1 MSLWNPF
8 ALDVLGQPMAAVA
21 PPALRVEGGQAS
33 PAQLAM
39 AQQAFARFVSHAR
52 LSQAPNPTQIGKLA
66 DGTAYRIVS
75 VAGQQIM
82 QIWPAQDSRSIK
94 VDSGIVFSRIQSGEI
109 WLLINELVDGRPS
122 ANWVFRNIAKEYSA
136 PEKSNIFSMQ
146 GMTERA
152 IAVPGG
158 WGYSY
163 TTQGLGRFGYLNVF
177 NPLRTGEYTGEL
189 MHVTPSGT
197 AVFVNTSVYG
207 ERTMRQSVLTKN
219 VSDLSPPPFGS
230 NAQTNVVRQD
240 VPAVSQALS
249 VDTPGFLDTVELY
262 PLPNPLA
269 REFHVVSPNGKYL
282 AVVVERY
289 TGQRKNIV
297 GPLVYAPDSYQ
308 VQVDLWPQVTY
319 TRGTAFVRLDL
330 QTLSYPGGPAEYETT
345 EQVIKAFRAGNS
357 GYEPVADVVLASHP
371 RSLTPTIARVVGG
384 LVRPTYR
391 AGFSIPQ
398 QVWQNRLL
406 ISSAVFEGGT
416 KWRVFAT
423 HNSTNSYALRKAS
436 ESGTSQLIGMTDSG
450 EYVIQEDKRSMVY
463 EVDYSRPTDS
473 HIEVISF
480 QDSAPMAGDLVS
492 ADISLVN
499 NESGSFEAKFK
510 GHSKNL
516 RKYSIGP
523 EIITSERYVEGV
535 KTGTFYQNNI
545 RGEEELSTSVQVQ
558 YTSRVATRQVV
569 LQRLMDG
576 LLVYYEHSAEL
587 THQSSA
593 VFGGQ
598 GTTENHSTALPQRSA
613 KVTIWY
619 RGVETTF
626 PIEPG
631 SSGYPGYAN
640 LGTNITAFGEVLR
653 ASQNMLSDTDPI
665 GGWGPGWVAKYGF
678 ISTDE
683 HGIVEPLPVSSLPVS
698 AVCAKCPQTPGML
711 LEIAAGTYPNV
722 QVWRFLVDP
731 VAGVRDAESA
741 LEWPQAAKAASFYP
755 F

>member
-8 ALDVLGQPMAAVA
+8 ALNVLGQPMAPVA

-33 PAQLAM
+33 SAQLAM
-39 AQQAFARFVSHAR
+39 AQQAFASFVNQAR
-52 LSQAPNPTQIGKLA
+52 LSQAPNPSQIGKLA

-94 VDSGIVFSRIQSGEI
+94 VDSGIVFSQKQSGEI

-122 ANWVFRNIAKEYSA
+122 AKWVFRNIAKEYSA

-177 NPLRTGEYTGEL
+177 NPLGTGGYTGEL
-189 MHVTPSGT
+189 MHVSPDGV
-197 AVFVNTSVYG
+197 AVFVSTSVSG

-230 NAQTNVVRQD
+230 NAQTNVVKQD
-240 VPAVSQALS
+240 VAAQSQALS
-249 VDTPGFLDTVELY
+249 VDTPGFLETVELY

-282 AVVVERY
+282 AVVVQRY
-289 TGQRKNIV
+289 SGRRENIV

-308 VQVDLWPQVTY
+308 VKLDLWPYVTY
-319 TRGTAFVRLDL
+319 SRGTIVRLDL
-330 QTLSYPGGPAEYETT
+330 QILSFPGGPAEYETT

-357 GYEPVADVVLASHP
+357 GYEPVEDMVLASHP
-371 RSLTPTIARVVGG
+371 REFTPTIARVVGG
-384 LVRPTYR
+384 VVRSTR
-391 AGFSIPQ
+391 LAGFSIPQ

-406 ISSAVFEGGT
+406 ISSSVFEGGT

-423 HNSTNSYALRKAS
+423 HNSTNSYALRKSS
-436 ESGTSQLIGMTDSG
+436 ESGTRQLIGMTNSG
-450 EYVIQEDKRSMVY
+450 EYVIQDDQRSLVY

-510 GHSKNL
+510 SHSKNL

-545 RGEEELSTSVQVQ
+545 RFEEELSTSIQVQ
-558 YTSRVATRQVV
+558 YTSRVVSRQVV
-569 LQRLMDG
+569 LQRLVDG

-598 GTTENHSTALPQRSA
+598 GTTENPSTALPQRSA

-665 GGWGPGWVAKYGF
+665 GGWGPGWVAKSGF

-683 HGIVEPLPVSSLPVS
+683 HGIVEPLPIDNLPVS

-711 LEIAAGTYPNV
+711 LEITMAVSGNAR
-722 QVWRFLVDP
+722 VWRFLVDP
-731 VAGVRDAESA
+731 VAGVRQAESV